1 MQRPFVELFS
11 GGDGGR
17 SIKEGPRP
25 REGRGGER
33 GEGKAARCGV
43 AWWRGG
49 GAFRS
54 LAVCAHY
61 YTAASARKET
71 RRPQILLLTRKWRPK
86 DLGRTRH

>member
-49 GAFRS
+49 GSFRS
-54 LAVCAHY
+54 L
-61 YTAASARKET
+61 SAPPTTTLQCLLGKRRVGRKFYF
-71 RRPQILLLTRKWRPK
+71 
-86 DLGRTRH
+86 